1 MHLLRNFSVPA
12 CIIANQNKSLLS
24 YLVVEKLFLHG
35 CQGILSK
42 CAWQEIKMP
51 MRTSCATFFS
61 LDIHYQR
68 CWVRANTLNLVE
80 DFYHNTFSSLNSM
93 LKITFLFHRPPSRP
107 TPLKVQS
114 AYSFYIHEE
123 NISRVCAVC
132 RMCDMNIYQS
142 TCLANESESDQEI
155 VYLKSSQSQI
165 RRDFCHWACFCLDAG
180 SVSVSGLNDAGMML
194 IKLK

>member
-68 CWVRANTLNLVE
+68 CWVRANTLNLVQ

-107 TPLKVQS
+107 TPWRFSQRIAFTFTRKISLECVLFVECVIWIFIRAHASQMNQNLIKKLFTSNHLNRKSEETFVIELVS
-114 AYSFYIHEE
+114 AL
-123 NISRVCAVC
+123 
-132 RMCDMNIYQS
+132 MPDPYQ
-142 TCLANESESDQEI
+142 
-155 VYLKSSQSQI
+155 YLG
-165 RRDFCHWACFCLDAG
+165 W
-180 SVSVSGLNDAGMML
+180 MML
-194 IKLK
+194 GWCW